1 LSEPI
6 AEPQRAPR
14 FVAAAFILAASVML
28 SRVLGFVREA
38 VLANRVGAGA
48 EMDAYRAAFQI
59 PDLLNYFL
67 AGGALSI
74 AFIPMYAQVRGR
86 DGEQAAER
94 LFALVLGSVGGI
106 AVLATLLLWWWADA
120 LIALQF
126 PRFAADTQ
134 SLTVH
139 LTRIV
144 LPAQICFVA
153 GGIVRAVLM
162 ARDRFVTQALTPVLY
177 NLGIIAG
184 GLAGSRSLGVEGFA
198 WGALGGGVIGGL
210 LVPLADAHWGA
221 RLKLG
226 LRIAPLDPDLW
237 RYLLVAL
244 PLMLGLSLLTVDG
257 WYENWFGALLEPGT
271 VARLGYARQLMLAP
285 VAVAGQAIATAALP
299 TLSRLWSEKRI
310 DALDATLLGTL
321 RAGVGLAAL
330 GAAALFAL
338 AQPLV
343 AVVYEHGRFTAAD
356 TEVVAALLRILSFA
370 VPGWI
375 VQQIA
380 VRAFFA
386 RGDTWR
392 PMLLATAVALGA
404 IPLYL
409 ALGPRFGAAGI
420 AAAGV
425 LAMTV
430 NALLTLLLARRL
442 HGAPHLAALAGTA
455 CRALAIALVAALA
468 GACTAGLTA
477 NIGLSLLQLALGA
490 AAFAITALVGA
501 RWIGDA
507 PIRDAVARLASL
519 GRRSARWR
527 GRYPPAA

>member
-1 LSEPI
+1 MSESVDESP
-6 AEPQRAPR
+6 RTPR
-14 FVAAAFILAASVML
+14 FVAAAVILAASVLL

-74 AFIPMYAQVRGR
+74 AFIPMYARVRGR
-86 DGEQAAER
+86 DGEAAAEH
-94 LFALVLGSVGGI
+94 LFAVVLGTVSAI
-106 AVLATLLLWWWADA
+106 AVLATLLLWWWADV

-126 PRFAADTQ
+126 PRFDADTQ
-134 SLTVH
+134 ALTVH

-162 ARDRFVTQALTPVLY
+162 ARDRFATQALTPVLY
-177 NLGIIAG
+177 NLGIIAA
-184 GLAGSRSLGVEGFA
+184 GLAFAEGLGVEGFA
-198 WGALGGGVIGGL
+198 WGALGGAVVGAL

-226 LRIAPLDPDLW
+226 FRIAPLDPDLW
-237 RYLLVAL
+237 RYLLVAA
-244 PLMLGLSLLTVDG
+244 PLMLGLSLLTVDE
-257 WYENWFGALLEPGT
+257 WYERWFGALLEPGT

-285 VAVAGQAIATAALP
+285 VAVAGQAIAMAALP

-310 DALDATLLGTL
+310 GELDTTVLNTL
-321 RAGVGLAAL
+321 RTGVGLAAL
-330 GAAALFAL
+330 GGAALFAL
-338 AQPLV
+338 SEPLV
-343 AVVYEHGRFTAAD
+343 AFVYQHGRFTAAD

-375 VQQIA
+375 LQQIV

-392 PMLLATAVALGA
+392 PMLLATGIALLA

-409 ALGPRFGAAGI
+409 ALGPRFGAEGL
-420 AAAGV
+420 AAAGAI
-425 LAMTV
+425 AMTC
-430 NALLTLLLARRL
+430 NALLTLLYARRL
-442 HGAPHLAALAGTA
+442 HGAPDLAALAGTA
-455 CRALAIALVAALA
+455 GRALVIAAAAASTAALA
-468 GACTAGLTA
+468 VEWSKDAVP
-477 NIGLSLLQLALGA
+477 LLQLAVSGV
-490 AAFAITALVGA
+490 AFAITALLGA
-501 RWIGDA
+501 RLIGDP
-507 PIRDAVARLASL
+507 PIREAIARVASL
-519 GRRSARWR
+519 R
-527 GRYPPAA
+527 GRSGRSRG

>member
-1 LSEPI
+1 LSESI
-6 AEPQRAPR
+6 DEPPRTPR
-14 FVAAAFILAASVML
+14 FVAAAVILAASVML

-38 VLANRVGAGA
+38 VLADRVGAGA

-74 AFIPMYAQVRGR
+74 AFIPMYARVRGR
-86 DGEQAAER
+86 DGEAAAER
-94 LFALVLGSVGGI
+94 LFAVVLGTVSAI
-106 AVLATLLLWWWADA
+106 AVLATLILWWWADA

-126 PRFAADTQ
+126 PRFDADTQ
-134 SLTVH
+134 ALTVH

-162 ARDRFVTQALTPVLY
+162 ARDRFATQALTPVLY
-177 NLGIIAG
+177 NLGIIAA
-184 GLAGSRSLGVEGFA
+184 GLAFAEGLGVEGFA
-198 WGALGGGVIGGL
+198 WGALGGAVVGAL

-237 RYLLVAL
+237 RYLLVAA
-244 PLMLGLSLLTVDG
+244 PLMLGLSLLTVDE
-257 WYENWFGALLEPGT
+257 WYERWFGALLEPGT

-310 DALDATLLGTL
+310 GELDTTVLNTL
-321 RAGVGLAAL
+321 RTGVGLAAL

-338 AQPLV
+338 SEPLV
-343 AVVYEHGRFTAAD
+343 AFVYQHGRFTAAD

-375 VQQIA
+375 LQQIA

-392 PMLLATAVALGA
+392 PMLLATGVALLA

-409 ALGPRFGAAGI
+409 ALGPRFGAEGL

-425 LAMTV
+425 IAMTC
-430 NALLTLLLARRL
+430 NALLTLLYARRL
-442 HGAPHLAALAGTA
+442 HGAPDLVALAGTA
-455 CRALAIALVAALA
+455 GRALVIAGAAAFTAALA
-468 GACTAGLTA
+468 VEWSKSVAPF
-477 NIGLSLLQLALGA
+477 LQLAIGGV
-490 AAFAITALVGA
+490 AFAITALLGA
-501 RWIGDA
+501 RLVGDP
-507 PIRDAVARLASL
+507 PIRQAIARIVSL
-519 GRRSARWR
+519 RRGSGRSR
-527 GRYPPAA
+527 G

>member
-1 LSEPI
+1 LSDSVDEP
-6 AEPQRAPR
+6 PRTPR
-14 FVAAAFILAASVML
+14 FVAVAAILAASVLL

-74 AFIPMYAQVRGR
+74 AFIPMYTRVRGR
-86 DGEQAAER
+86 DGEAAAER

-126 PRFAADTQ
+126 PRFDPDTQ
-134 SLTVH
+134 ALTVH

-162 ARDRFVTQALTPVLY
+162 ARGRFATQALTPVLY
-177 NLGIIAG
+177 NLGIIAA
-184 GLAGSRSLGVEGFA
+184 GLAFAGSLGVEGFA
-198 WGALGGGVIGGL
+198 WGALGGAVVGAL

-237 RYLLVAL
+237 RYLLVAA
-244 PLMLGLSLLTVDG
+244 PLMLGLSLLTVDE
-257 WYENWFGALLEPGT
+257 WYERWFGALLEPGT

-299 TLSRLWSEKRI
+299 TLSRLWSEKRTGE
-310 DALDATLLGTL
+310 LDTTVLNTRVGF
-321 RAGVGLAAL
+321 GLAAL
-330 GAAALFAL
+330 GGAALFAL
-338 AQPLV
+338 SEPLV
-343 AVVYEHGRFTAAD
+343 AFVYQHGRFTAAD
-356 TEVVAALLRILSFA
+356 SEIVAALLRILSFA

-375 VQQIA
+375 LQQIA

-392 PMLLATAVALGA
+392 PMLLATAVALLA

-409 ALGPRFGAAGI
+409 ALGPRFGAEGL

-425 LAMTV
+425 IAMTG
-430 NALLTLLLARRL
+430 NALLTLLYARRL
-442 HGAPHLAALAGTA
+442 HGAPDLGALAATAGRALVIAAAAAFAAALAVETGA
-455 CRALAIALVAALA
+455 KGVAP
-468 GACTAGLTA
+468 
-477 NIGLSLLQLALGA
+477 LLQLVVGG
-490 AAFAITALVGA
+490 AAFAITALLGA
-501 RWIGDA
+501 RLIGDP
-507 PIRDAVARLASL
+507 PIREAIARAASIR
-519 GRRSARWR
+519 RRSS
-527 GRYPPAA
+527 

>member
-1 LSEPI
+1 LSESD
-6 AEPQRAPR
+6 AEPPRAPR
-14 FVAAAFILAASVML
+14 FVAAAILLAASVLL

-38 VLANRVGAGA
+38 VLANRIGAGA

-74 AFIPMYAQVRGR
+74 AFIPMYARVRGR
-86 DGEQAAER
+86 DGEAAAQR
-94 LFALVLGSVGGI
+94 LFAVVLGTVGAI

-126 PRFAADTQ
+126 PRFDPDTQ
-134 SLTVH
+134 ALTAQ

-144 LPAQICFVA
+144 LPAQVCFVA

-162 ARDRFVTQALTPVLY
+162 ARDRFATQALTPVLY
-177 NLGIIAG
+177 NFGIIAA
-184 GLAGSRSLGVEGFA
+184 GLAFAGSLGVEGFA
-198 WGALGGGVIGGL
+198 WGALGGAIVGAL

-237 RYLLVAL
+237 RYLLVAA
-244 PLMLGLSLLTVDG
+244 PLMLGLSLLTVDE
-257 WYENWFGALLEPGT
+257 WYERWFGALLEPGT

-310 DALDATLLGTL
+310 DELDMTVLNTL
-321 RAGVGLAAL
+321 RAGFGLAAL
-330 GAAALFAL
+330 GGAALFAL
-338 AQPLV
+338 SEPLV
-343 AVVYEHGRFTAAD
+343 QFVYQHGRFTATD
-356 TEVVAALLRILSFA
+356 SEIVAALLRILSFA

-375 VQQIA
+375 LQQIA

-392 PMLLATAVALGA
+392 PMLLATAIALLA

-409 ALGPRFGAAGI
+409 ALGPRFGAEGL
-420 AAAGV
+420 AAAGAI
-425 LAMTV
+425 AMTC

-442 HGAPHLAALAGTA
+442 HGAPDLGALAGTA
-455 CRALAIALVAALA
+455 LRALVIAAAAAVAGALA
-468 GACTAGLTA
+468 VETWMGDSVALLKLAVGGAT
-477 NIGLSLLQLALGA
+477 
-490 AAFAITALVGA
+490 FAITALLGA
-501 RWIGDA
+501 RLIGDP
-507 PIRDAVARLASL
+507 PIREVIARLASIR
-519 GRRSARWR
+519 RRS
-527 GRYPPAA
+527 GRPHG

>member
-1 LSEPI
+1 MSDSVDEP
-6 AEPQRAPR
+6 PRTPR
-14 FVAAAFILAASVML
+14 FVAAAVILAASVML
-28 SRVLGFVREA
+28 SRVLGIVREA

-48 EMDAYRAAFQI
+48 EMDAYRVAFQI

-74 AFIPMYAQVRGR
+74 AFIPTYMRVLGR
-86 DGEQAAER
+86 DGEAAAQR
-94 LFALVLGSVGGI
+94 LFAVVLGTVVGF

-126 PRFAADTQ
+126 PRFDADTQ
-134 SLTVH
+134 ALAVH

-162 ARDRFVTQALTPVLY
+162 ARDRFATQALAPVLY
-177 NLGIIAG
+177 HLGIIGA
-184 GLAGSRSLGVEGFA
+184 GLAFSGSLGVEGFA
-198 WGALGGGVIGGL
+198 WGALGGAVIGAL

-226 LRIAPLDPDLW
+226 LRIAPLDPDLL
-237 RYLLVAL
+237 RYLLGAA
-244 PLMLGLSLLTVDG
+244 PLMLGLSLLTVDE
-257 WYENWFGALLEPGT
+257 WYERWFGALLEPGT

-310 DALDATLLGTL
+310 GELDTTVLNTL
-321 RAGVGLAAL
+321 RAGFGLAAL
-330 GAAALFAL
+330 GGAALFAL
-338 AQPLV
+338 AEPIV
-343 AVVYEHGRFTAAD
+343 AFVYQHGRFTVAD
-356 TEVVAALLRILSFA
+356 AESVAALLRILSFA

-375 VQQIA
+375 LQQI
-380 VRAFFA
+380 VMRAFFA

-392 PMLLATAVALGA
+392 PMVLAPAVALLV

-409 ALGPRFGAAGI
+409 ALGSRFGAQGL

-425 LAMTV
+425 IAITG
-430 NALLTLLLARRL
+430 NALLTLLFARRL
-442 HGAPHLAALAGTA
+442 HGAPDLAALAGTA
-455 CRALAIALVAALA
+455 GRALVIAAAAAFA
-468 GACTAGLTA
+468 GV
-477 NIGLSLLQLALGA
+477 LSVETWMTGAASIPQLAVGG
-490 AAFAITALVGA
+490 AAFAITALLGS
-501 RWIGDA
+501 RLIGDP
-507 PIRDAVARLASL
+507 PIREAIARVASL
-519 GRRSARWR
+519 GRRSR
-527 GRYPPAA
+527 